1 MITIQDQ
8 TAPAAQDLNDVPVG
22 HLVHRLLREHRR
34 WRTRDFP
41 LIAHLFEEAQ
51 SAEGAAQPPCL
62 APLQNAFYRL
72 CAELEGHMNR
82 EETILFP
89 AIINAQAKDA
99 PAKDA
104 QAKDAQAKDAPANDA
119 QTGARSPSFGSI
131 GNPIAMVEQEH
142 DWEAERLEKIRELA
156 QNYELPENAPE
167 KLRLLFHELEALEAA
182 MHAHTRL
189 ESSILFAS
197 ALARERKA
205 RQIRPPA

>member
-1 MITIQDQ
+1 MTKTQYQ
-8 TAPAAQDLNDVPVG
+8 TAPATQDSNEVPVG
-22 HLVHRLLREHRR
+22 HLVQRLLREHRR

-51 SAEGAAQPPCL
+51 SAEGAARPPCL

-89 AIINAQAKDA
+89 AII
-99 PAKDA
+99 DA
-104 QAKDAQAKDAPANDA
+104 QAKDAQTETRLPGPA
-119 QTGARSPSFGSI
+119 FGSI

-142 DWEAERLEKIRELA
+142 DWETKRLEKIRELA

-197 ALARERKA
+197 ALSRERKA
-205 RQIRPPA
+205 RQTKAPA

>member
-1 MITIQDQ
+1 MTKTQDQ
-8 TAPAAQDLNDVPVG
+8 TAPAAQDSSEAPVG
-22 HLVHRLLREHRR
+22 QLVQRLLREHRR

-89 AIINAQAKDA
+89 AII
-99 PAKDA
+99 DA
-104 QAKDAQAKDAPANDA
+104 QAKDPQAQAKSP
-119 QTGARSPSFGSI
+119 GPSFGSI

-197 ALARERKA
+197 ALSRERKA
-205 RQIRPPA
+205 RQIKAPA

>member
-1 MITIQDQ
+1 MTKTQDQ
-8 TAPAAQDLNDVPVG
+8 TAPAAQDLNEVPVG
-22 HLVHRLLREHRR
+22 HLVQRLLREHRR

-72 CAELEGHMNR
+72 CAELEGHMDR

-89 AIINAQAKDA
+89 AIVNAQAKDA
-99 PAKDA
+99 
-104 QAKDAQAKDAPANDA
+104 
-119 QTGARSPSFGSI
+119 QTETRSPGPSFGSI

-142 DWEAERLEKIRELA
+142 HWETERLEKIRQLA

-197 ALARERKA
+197 ALSRERKA
-205 RQIRPPA
+205 RQAKPPA

>member
-1 MITIQDQ
+1 MTNSQEQTTPGVQDSSE
-8 TAPAAQDLNDVPVG
+8 APVG
-22 HLVHRLLREHRR
+22 HLVQRLLREHRR

-41 LIAHLFEEAQ
+41 LIAHLFEEVQ
-51 SAEGAAQPPCL
+51 SVEGAAQPPCL
-62 APLQNAFYRL
+62 APLQKAFYRL

-89 AIINAQAKDA
+89 AII
-99 PAKDA
+99 DA
-104 QAKDAQAKDAPANDA
+104 QAKDAQADAETP
-119 QTGARSPSFGSI
+119 TPGFGSI

-142 DWEAERLEKIRELA
+142 DWEAERLEKIRKLA
-156 QNYELPENAPE
+156 QNYELPEKAPE

-197 ALARERKA
+197 ALSRERKA
-205 RQIRPPA
+205 RQTKPPA